1 MNIEQAGMTMASW
14 QMDVLEDYGSTIFH
28 LSVHISHYM
37 RVDVTGSPLVV
48 SSCESQ
54 LNRWVFAFVS
64 TVPFNCDAAFPL
76 YPEIGHCMISAYHH
90 VYSGL

>member
-14 QMDVLEDYGSTIFH
+14 QMDVVLEDYGSTMFH

-48 SSCESQ
+48 
-54 LNRWVFAFVS
+54 FV
-64 TVPFNCDAAFPL
+64 L
-76 YPEIGHCMISAYHH
+76 
-90 VYSGL
+90 